1 MAAKYTWRRF
11 RLSLAAA
18 GFLVLLRA
26 GVRCAEYRQVGYTN
40 DASMWIFV
48 AAGLCAYYAAIV
60 ASVLRRGA
68 RRKSGPPPQN
78 KPDISD

>member
-1 MAAKYTWRRF
+1 MASKYTWGRF

-18 GFLVLLRA
+18 AFLVLMGA

-48 AAGLCAYYAAIV
+48 AAGLFAYYAAIV
-60 ASVLRRGA
+60 AYVLRRDA
-68 RRKSGPPPQN
+68 RAKARPPEN

>member
-11 RLSLAAA
+11 RLFLAAA
-18 GFLVLLRA
+18 VFLLLMGA

-40 DASMWIFV
+40 AASMWIFV

-60 ASVLRRGA
+60 AYVLRRDTRG
-68 RRKSGPPPQN
+68 KSAPPRN

>member
-11 RLSLAAA
+11 RLFLAAA
-18 GFLVLLRA
+18 VFLLLMGA

-60 ASVLRRGA
+60 AYVLRRGM
-68 RRKSGPPPQN
+68 RGKSRPPRN
-78 KPDISD
+78 KSDISD